1 MRALDVEVIP
11 LFFMEESSA
20 SNDNPPCPN
29 ETTEM
34 DREVQFRNT
43 RNGSTP
49 IGNGFE
55 AVRRGLTTLA
65 ETEIEEN
72 LSEIRKL
79 DSQIDHLNDY
89 MAKVERRNSELN
101 DRLQTFLE
109 SQRKERAQRRAS
121 FYQRQQ
127 ESREEEAEFNS
138 QVQAMLV
145 RCQQARNRANGQ
157 TAQNIYESA

>member
-1 MRALDVEVIP
+1 
-11 LFFMEESSA
+11 MEESSG
-20 SNDNPPCPN
+20 SNDKAPRAN
-29 ETTEM
+29 EASE
-34 DREVQFRNT
+34 EVRFRGVQ
-43 RNGSTP
+43 NGNVAS
-49 IGNGFE
+49 GNGFE

-89 MAKVERRNSELN
+89 IAKVERRNSELN

-138 QVQAMLV
+138 QVQAMLM
-145 RCQQARNRANGQ
+145 RCQQARNRANGR
-157 TAQNIYESA
+157 TPQNIYESA

>member
-1 MRALDVEVIP
+1 
-11 LFFMEESSA
+11 MEESSGQSDKTPYANEA
-20 SNDNPPCPN
+20 SENG
-29 ETTEM
+29 E
-34 DREVQFRNT
+34 EVRFRGVQN
-43 RNGSTP
+43 
-49 IGNGFE
+49 GNGFD

-89 MAKVERRNSELN
+89 IAKVERRNSELN

-138 QVQAMLV
+138 QVQAMLM
-145 RCQQARNRANGQ
+145 RCQQARNRANGR